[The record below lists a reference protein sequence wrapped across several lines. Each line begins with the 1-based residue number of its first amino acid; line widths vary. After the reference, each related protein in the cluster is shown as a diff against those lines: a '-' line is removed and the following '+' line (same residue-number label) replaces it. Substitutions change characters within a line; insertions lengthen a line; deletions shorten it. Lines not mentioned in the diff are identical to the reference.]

1 MAFLL
6 LLLQKQTHESRTGT
20 SVSPLCP
27 SVHPLLGGLWVPEVQ
42 GLLQGPC
49 LPSRRGLLF
58 LPESKRREKKTCIC
72 RCSHDENVAP
82 ETENSR
88 SFLKILQGR
97 GSPPRRPRPWT
108 CRDEKVKPSV
118 GPSGRP
124 VIMGWYQCLYL
135 LSNKTWLSDHAGS
148 TAWTLNIT
156 QLSLEEQ
163 TQGLDK

>member
-6 LLLQKQTHESRTGT
+6 LLLQKQTRESRKGT
-20 SVSPLCP
+20 SFSPLCP
-27 SVHPLLGGLWVPEVQ
+27 SAHPLLGGLWVLEVQ

-58 LPESKRREKKTCIC
+58 LPESKWRKKNCIC
-72 RCSHDENVAP
+72 RCPNDENVAP

-88 SFLKILQGR
+88 SFLKILQVQ

-118 GPSGRP
+118 RQSGHP

-135 LSNKTWLSDHAGS
+135 LSNKTWLSDHARS
-148 TAWTLNIT
+148 TAWTLNII

-163 TQGLDK
+163 THGLDK